1 MKIVFFF
8 TMANI
13 NKKFGVNNR
22 LNEILLNVMVTLF
35 SIASGLSNLGTG
47 ILTDYVSIKLILSVM
62 AQMNVIY

>member
-1 MKIVFFF
+1 
-8 TMANI
+8 MANI